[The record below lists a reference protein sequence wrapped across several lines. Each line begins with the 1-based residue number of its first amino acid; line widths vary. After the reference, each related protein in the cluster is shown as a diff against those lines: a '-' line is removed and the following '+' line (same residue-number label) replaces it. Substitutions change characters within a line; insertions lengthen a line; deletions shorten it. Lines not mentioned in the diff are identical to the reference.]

1 MSLLAAPSTPANA
14 SRRMANSSRI
24 ASNILGTPVPVLWG
38 TRDLSGTLVAWTNL
52 SYNSGGSSGKGG
64 GVVSAGDRYYRTF
77 ALCFC
82 LGPCD
87 TINSIWYD
95 NQMIWQGPVSIAS
108 ALATANAIQGAGSV
122 MLTDNPPTTSTP
134 GISPI
139 PVNNNRGTICFYFG
153 TDTQTQDP
161 FLAQFIPNAPF
172 FRGMVYAVFH
182 GPRTVSS
189 GKYSQQ
195 GFRIG
200 SADTLAQ
207 IAINVTRIPPEP
219 TGSVFSVATTPAPAQ
234 IVTCAARISGVWDRG
249 PAATLTVTAG
259 ADDGHLSVTA
269 SSASGDTAVSQAA
282 NGVEFE
288 ALPYFYVTLTWPSS
302 SQPVLPSGVTIG
314 FNLAINGTT
323 ITKIVS
329 SPTLALDVSIA
340 GWSGRQNVL
349 YQITV
354 TPGIDDTAVNVEAA
368 VIAGV
373 DTVGG
378 SYPLNGV
385 AFAVGT
391 LGLMVTLS
399 WQTGTIPLA
408 AGQSASFEIVV
419 SANAAAGNLGA
430 NPGAMVY
437 ELLTSTVAGFALNPA
452 IIDETQ
458 FGAFAGQANYAG
470 LNYMTT
476 EKADARGLIQ
486 DILKNVQAALTISNG
501 LIAPRMMGYL
511 PGTLTTIAQTLDAD
525 DVIGYKIRPG
535 AWYELPQHL
544 SVKYRDSGR
553 LFRDTVCSLP
563 GAGSV
568 GNDEKAIEIDLP
580 MVTDLLTARV
590 IGLRMMA
597 LEQLPKK
604 PDTLICGR
612 GAFPIQFGDI
622 IALNNPRIG
631 TLPASFNY
639 QPGSPLVVLAVREHG
654 PGDETIELDVA
665 PDVFGYL
672 PVNSTATGGGGGG
685 IPAGP
690 AEPYY
695 AISVQGAFEFPYDWD
710 PSVSRLFCLF
720 AARTDPDAQGFTL
733 WASDESPPVDY
744 SERDTDALFCAGGT
758 IQGFN
763 APRFTMDR
771 TATIQFTAASQDID
785 AWQSVSDTGWL
796 GYQFLVLL
804 GGSGL
809 ALLYAAKNLNY
820 LGDNEWEIE
829 GLWGPLS
836 DTIGG
841 TVGTDVWVFALQ
853 PPYDVPAQPSEVIG
867 VTISFKGIPF
877 GSRLSPTLAAATA
890 APVTVAGRSACPRAP
905 VNPNANGRGANMFPS
920 YGGAGV
926 GNDIALAWD
935 LCNRGFGFG
944 QETNPCEFDPGIQ
957 SEVAQCQVDVVV
969 GGTVVKTYT
978 VSTREFGGTGIT
990 SGTITAQTF
999 PISSTATLQ
1008 PGDRISV
1015 VRAADPAG
1023 TEWFGR
1029 VATISGNQVTLVSPL
1044 CVIPSAGDTFNRYES
1059 CGFVYTA
1066 AQNLADNGS
1075 LPSAITFNIYGC
1087 LNGLRSL
1094 QPATITVT
1102 KT

>member
-1 MSLLAAPSTPANA
+1 M
-14 SRRMANSSRI
+14 
-24 ASNILGTPVPVLWG
+24 
-38 TRDLSGTLVAWTNL
+38 
-52 SYNSGGSSGKGG
+52 
-64 GVVSAGDRYYRTF
+64 
-77 ALCFC
+77 
-82 LGPCD
+82 
-87 TINSIWYD
+87 
-95 NQMIWQGPVSIAS
+95 
-108 ALATANAIQGAGSV
+108 
-122 MLTDNPPTTSTP
+122 
-134 GISPI
+134 
-139 PVNNNRGTICFYFG
+139 
-153 TDTQTQDP
+153 
-161 FLAQFIPNAPF
+161 
-172 FRGMVYAVFH
+172 
-182 GPRTVSS
+182 
-189 GKYSQQ
+189 
-195 GFRIG
+195 
-200 SADTLAQ
+200 
-207 IAINVTRIPPEP
+207 
-219 TGSVFSVATTPAPAQ
+219 
-234 IVTCAARISGVWDRG
+234 
-249 PAATLTVTAG
+249 
-259 ADDGHLSVTA
+259 
-269 SSASGDTAVSQAA
+269 
-282 NGVEFE
+282 
-288 ALPYFYVTLTWPSS
+288 
-302 SQPVLPSGVTIG
+302 
-314 FNLAINGTT
+314 
-323 ITKIVS
+323 
-329 SPTLALDVSIA
+329 
-340 GWSGRQNVL
+340 
-349 YQITV
+349 
-354 TPGIDDTAVNVEAA
+354 
-368 VIAGV
+368 
-373 DTVGG
+373 
-378 SYPLNGV
+378 
-385 AFAVGT
+385 
-391 LGLMVTLS
+391 
-399 WQTGTIPLA
+399 
-408 AGQSASFEIVV
+408 
-419 SANAAAGNLGA
+419 
-430 NPGAMVY
+430 
-437 ELLTSTVAGFALNPA
+437 
-452 IIDETQ
+452 
-458 FGAFAGQANYAG
+458 
-470 LNYMTT
+470 
-476 EKADARGLIQ
+476 
-486 DILKNVQAALTISNG
+486 
-501 LIAPRMMGYL
+501 
-511 PGTLTTIAQTLDAD
+511 
-525 DVIGYKIRPG
+525 
-535 AWYELPQHL
+535 
-544 SVKYRDSGR
+544 
-553 LFRDTVCSLP
+553 CSLP

-580 MVTDLLTARV
+580 MVTDLATARV

-672 PVNSTATGGGGGG
+672 PVNSTGTGYGGGG
-685 IPAGP
+685 PPGP
-690 AEPYY
+690 PTQPYY

-710 PSVSRLFCLF
+710 QSVSRLFCLF

-785 AWQSVSDTGWL
+785 AWQSVSDTGWF

-820 LGDNEWEIE
+820 LGDNQWEIE

-841 TVGTDVWVFALQ
+841 TVGTDV
-853 PPYDVPAQPSEVIG
+853 SG
-867 VTISFKGIPF
+867 VRP
-877 GSRLSPTLAAATA
+877 AAALRCAGA
-890 APVTVAGRSACPRAP
+890 AQRGHRRHDQFQGHTVWQPIEPDA
-905 VNPNANGRGANMFPS
+905 VRGD
-920 YGGAGV
+920 GGAGDRRRPLGLSARSGQSQRERPRPDSQSDVQRRGHVAGLRHRTRV
-926 GNDIALAWD
+926 GPVQSRVRLWTGD
-935 LCNRGFGFG
+935 
-944 QETNPCEFDPGIQ
+944 EPVEFDPGIQ

-978 VSTREFGGTGIT
+978 VSTREFGSTGIT

-999 PISSTATLQ
+999 PVSSTANLQ

-1044 CVIPSAGDTFNRYES
+1044 CVVPKAGDTFNRYES

-1075 LPSAITFNIYGC
+1075 LLSAITFNIYGY